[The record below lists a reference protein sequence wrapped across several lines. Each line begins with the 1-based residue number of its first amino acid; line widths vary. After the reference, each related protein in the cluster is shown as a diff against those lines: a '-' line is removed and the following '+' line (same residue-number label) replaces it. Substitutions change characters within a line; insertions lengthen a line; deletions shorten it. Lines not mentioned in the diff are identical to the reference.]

1 MTRRTR
7 SICAGLTCFGVLL
20 AAGGGG
26 AAGASQ
32 HARMTA
38 LPGFS
43 ARASGATKLGAF
55 TDSTMSVEIVLTP
68 NHQRRMNHRLAAM
81 YRPGSR
87 TFHHWLKRG
96 KFQHLYAPSAVR
108 VARVTQALRARG
120 LKVHTTHSPFL
131 LRATGSSSRLGHAF
145 DTALV
150 RYRSAEG
157 TAFHANSSALKIPT
171 SIARDVQGVVGMS
184 NTFRIHPAYK
194 RADAAASALGHTAP
208 RYGAGPKGSGL
219 SPQQVRSIYSA
230 GAMFDKGPRGQ
241 GKGVVSAVFE
251 LSGYTRPDITVFAH
265 QFLGKHYTPRLR
277 DVNVDGGPIHPN
289 CPKHDTCFGHDYSGD
304 IEVEIDIEA
313 QLSLAPALKQLIVY
327 NAPNDF
333 TGQTTVDEYMRI
345 AHDDLAAT
353 ISSSWGLCEPDSGL
367 GVIRAESI
375 AFTQMAMQGQSIT
388 SASGDSGAFDCLLDG
403 PPNAHKLTVDD
414 PTSQPLVTGVG
425 GTSFST
431 FDPGKNQSPTYPG
444 KRETVWNPHG
454 ACGPGAKGFN
464 GCLVF
469 GAGGGGVSQV
479 WGRPGYQHGPGV
491 QSSFSR
497 KGCAFARAGTWCREV
512 PDVSA
517 NADEFTPYA
526 EFCTG
531 DPATN
536 SSCAI
541 PPTGWFGIGG
551 TSVSSPVW
559 AGILADTVSLSGG
572 RRIGNAN
579 WRLYGQLRNHYGRS
593 FHDIDGV
600 GQTITDNGHFP
611 VTPFY
616 DMSTGIGTPRIS
628 ALTDSIH

>member
-1 MTRRTR
+1 MSGRTR
-7 SICAGLTCFGVLL
+7 SICAGLTCFGVLV

-26 AAGASQ
+26 VAGASQ

-43 ARASGATKLGAF
+43 ARASGASRLGAF
-55 TDSTMSVEIVLTP
+55 TRSAMSVEVVLTP
-68 NHQRRMNHRLAAM
+68 NHQRTMNHRLAAM
-81 YRPGSR
+81 YRPGSGM
-87 TFHHWLKRG
+87 FHRWLKRG
-96 KFQHLYAPSAVR
+96 QFQRLYAPSA
-108 VARVTQALRARG
+108 ARVSRVTRALRVRG
-120 LKVHTTHSPFL
+120 LSVHRTSSPFL
-131 LRATGSSSRLGHAF
+131 LRATGSSGQLGHAF
-145 DTALV
+145 DTRLI
-150 RYRSAEG
+150 RYRSANG
-157 TAFHANSSALKIPT
+157 TAFHANSSALRIPS

-184 NTFRIHPAYK
+184 NTFRIHPAYR
-194 RADAAASALGHTAP
+194 RADAAASTLGHTVP
-208 RYGAGPKGSGL
+208 QYGAGPKGSGL

-230 GAMFDKGPRGQ
+230 GVMFDKGPRGQ
-241 GKGVVSAVFE
+241 GTGVVSAVFE
-251 LSGYTRPDITVFAH
+251 LSGYTRPDVTVFAH
-265 QFLGKHYTPRLR
+265 QFLGTHYRPPLR

-289 CPKHDTCFGHDYSGD
+289 CPAHDHCFAHDFSGD

-313 QLSLAPALKQLIVY
+313 QLGMAPALKQLIVY

-333 TGQTTVDEYMRI
+333 TGQTTVDQYLRI
-345 AHDDLAAT
+345 ARDDLADT

-425 GTSFST
+425 GTSFTT
-431 FDPGKNQSPTYPG
+431 FDPGRNQHPSYPG
-444 KRETVWNPHG
+444 RRETVWNPHG
-454 ACGPGAKGFN
+454 ACAGTPRGFN
-464 GCLVF
+464 GCNLF

-479 WGRPGYQHGPGV
+479 WGRPGYQSGPGV

-497 KGCAFARAGTWCREV
+497 KGCLFAAAGRWCREV

-517 NADEFTPYA
+517 NADELTPYA

-531 DPATN
+531 NPATN

-559 AGILADTVSLSGG
+559 AGILADTVSLAGG
-572 RRIGNAN
+572 HRIGNAN
-579 WRLYGQLRNHYGRS
+579 WRLYGQLRNHYARG
-593 FHDIDGV
+593 FHDISGIH
-600 GQTITDNGHFP
+600 QFPNDNGHFP
-611 VTPFY
+611 VTPNY

-628 ALTDSIH
+628 ALTDAIH